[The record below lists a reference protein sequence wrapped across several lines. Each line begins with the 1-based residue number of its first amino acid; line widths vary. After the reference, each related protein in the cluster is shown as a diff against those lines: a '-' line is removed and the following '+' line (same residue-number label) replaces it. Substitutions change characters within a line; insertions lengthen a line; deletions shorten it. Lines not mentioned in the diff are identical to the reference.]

1 MSSFG
6 VLAEVILVVFLQSVM
21 IRRTRSTLDQ
31 NGPSLVIWIHS
42 CTPVIDV
49 LKTNHRAN
57 VTSFSSPTI
66 VLNPWDMLDVK
77 DEVAL
82 RVRCI
87 DTDHTRVYLQAKL

>member
-6 VLAEVILVVFLQSVM
+6 VSVEVILVAFLQFVT

-31 NGPSLVIWIHS
+31 NGPSLVSWIHS

-49 LKTNHRAN
+49 LKTNHCAN
-57 VTSFSSPTI
+57 VESFLSPTI

-82 RVRCI
+82 WARCI
-87 DTDHTRVYLQAKL
+87 NIDHMRVHL